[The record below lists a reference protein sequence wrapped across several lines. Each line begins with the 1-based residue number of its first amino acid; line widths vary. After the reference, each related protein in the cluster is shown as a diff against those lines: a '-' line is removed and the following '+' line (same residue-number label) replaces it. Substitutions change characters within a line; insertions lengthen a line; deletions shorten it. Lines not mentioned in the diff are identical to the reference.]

1 MGRVGG
7 LRVRCLLGAVPWPVV
22 SRGVLV
28 REFCSAG
35 PFRPGGGGGGGIRR
49 MPAAALIAVVSAVVS
64 LLANQLVGLASDLV
78 SSLCLFISSS
88 WVDPWFMLRLAGF
101 WWNDLLRSWLEAV
114 YVVASVL
121 VLSDLSSCWRLAWMR
136 AFSNFCRLSTASGR
150 LCFRRAWS
158 SALRH
163 PVIPL
168 LVPTSCL
175 SG

>member
-64 LLANQLVGLASDLV
+64 LLANQLGGLAFDLV
-78 SSLCLFISSS
+78 SSWCLFHFFI
-88 WVDPWFMLRLAGF
+88 LAGSLVYASIRRF
-101 WWNDLLRSWLEAV
+101 LVERFLE
-114 YVVASVL
+114 VL
-121 VLSDLSSCWRLAWMR
+121 A
-136 AFSNFCRLSTASGR
+136 
-150 LCFRRAWS
+150 
-158 SALRH
+158 
-163 PVIPL
+163 
-168 LVPTSCL
+168 
-175 SG
+175 

>member
-64 LLANQLVGLASDLV
+64 LLANQLVGLAFDLV
-78 SSLCLFISSS
+78 FSRCFSISSS
-88 WVDPWFMLRLAGF
+88 WLGPWFMLRFAGS
-101 WWNDLLRSWLEAV
+101 WWNDSLRSWLEAV
-114 YVVASVL
+114 IEVVSVGNERRHGG
-121 VLSDLSSCWRLAWMR
+121 SLSSQ
-136 AFSNFCRLSTASGR
+136 T
-150 LCFRRAWS
+150 
-158 SALRH
+158 
-163 PVIPL
+163 
-168 LVPTSCL
+168 
-175 SG
+175 